1 MVLKCCGITNLGKRM
16 TEVNHHRNIP
26 LVHEQFIRVRYQE
39 TDAQGRVHHSNYANY
54 FEMGRV
60 EMLRAAGRNY
70 RDLEESGIL
79 LVVVSLTCK
88 FYQGAK
94 YDDLLRMVT
103 RIVKAQGVRI
113 THHYQIFSD
122 DQLIVEGETVVAAV
136 GKDGRVVRLPKE
148 FRIAGIKKSSPEA
161 GSQDF

>member
-1 MVLKCCGITNLGKRM
+1 MSA
-16 TEVNHHRNIP
+16 VNQNSPIP
-26 LVHEQFIRVRYQE
+26 IEHEQFIRVRYQE

-60 EMLRAAGRNY
+60 EMLRASGRNY

-103 RIVKAQGVRI
+103 RIVKAKGVRI
-113 THHYQIFSD
+113 THQYQIFLD
-122 DQLIVEGETVVAAV
+122 DELIMEGETIVAAV
-136 GKDGRVVRLPKE
+136 AKDGRVARLPKE
-148 FRIAGIKKSSPEA
+148 LRVFGNNDSTSPDESSSSE
-161 GSQDF
+161 G

>member
-1 MVLKCCGITNLGKRM
+1 MSP
-16 TEVNHHRNIP
+16 VNQNRPIP
-26 LVHEQFIRVRYQE
+26 IEHEQFIRVRYQE

-60 EMLRAAGRNY
+60 EMLRASGRNY

-79 LVVVSLTCK
+79 LVVVSLSCK

-103 RIVKAQGVRI
+103 RVVQAKGVRI
-113 THHYQIFSD
+113 THQYQIYLE
-122 DQLIVEGETVVAAV
+122 DQLLVEGETVVAAV
-136 GKDGRVVRLPKE
+136 AKDGKVVRLPKE
-148 FRIAGIKKSSPEA
+148 LRQFVGNDPVHSDAAPSE
-161 GSQDF
+161 D